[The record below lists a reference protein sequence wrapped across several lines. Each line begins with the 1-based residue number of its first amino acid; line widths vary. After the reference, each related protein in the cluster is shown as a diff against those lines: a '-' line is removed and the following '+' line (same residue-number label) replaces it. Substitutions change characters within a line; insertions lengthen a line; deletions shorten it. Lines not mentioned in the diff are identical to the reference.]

1 MIDLFK
7 KELRPIRFW
16 QSGGLDKK
24 TPGNLENSDNIPI
37 FAKNINYVAMNKE
50 TIINPLAGEILK

>member
-1 MIDLFK
+1 VIDLFK

-50 TIINPLAGEILK
+50 TI